1 MGAFAVSDIIISMQS
16 FNHLLDNIIIQIINP
31 LIILISAGAFVVF
44 LWGVFIFIKN
54 ASDDTKRAEAQ
65 SAILWGL
72 IGLAIIFGV
81 YGILNIALN
90 TFGLTSVSSLT
101 GG

>member
-1 MGAFAVSDIIISMQS
+1 MNS
-16 FNHLLDNIIIQIINP
+16 FDHLLNNIIIQIINP
-31 LIILISAGAFVVF
+31 LIILISAGAFAVF

-54 ASDDTKRAEAQ
+54 AGDDTKRADAQ
-65 SAILWGL
+65 RSILWGL

-81 YGILNIALN
+81 YGILNIALG
-90 TFGLTSVSSLT
+90 TFGLPPVSSIT

>member
-1 MGAFAVSDIIISMQS
+1 MNS
-16 FNHLLDNIIIQIINP
+16 FDHLLNNIIIQIINP
-31 LIILISAGAFVVF
+31 LIILISAGAFAVF

-54 ASDDTKRAEAQ
+54 AGDDTKRADAQ
-65 SAILWGL
+65 RSILWGL

-81 YGILNIALN
+81 YGILIIALG
-90 TFGLTSVSSLT
+90 TFGLPPVSSIT